1 MRRRILA
8 VGSCAAVIWAGACSN
23 ERAAPPAHVAPAKV
37 TATGSETTLATLT
50 LTADAQR
57 RLGIETA
64 VVERRVVARSRNLGA
79 DVVPAGGAQTTVTAP
94 FTGTLANDGEPLPV
108 GASLAA
114 GQTVLTLVPF
124 APAERD
130 VRVEAERVV
139 AEATGRQEMLRKRA
153 ERARQLVQDGA
164 GSRRAVEEAEADVA
178 VADAALRAAR
188 DRLALAGRGISA
200 SGAVVLSAP
209 HASLL
214 RALHV
219 MPGQTVAAGA
229 PLFDLVRLDTVWLRV
244 PLFAGELDSVDRRAA
259 VEVVPLGAP
268 AGTRGTT
275 ARPVS
280 APPAADAATA
290 GVDLFYRVA
299 NDDRSLRPGQRVGV
313 RVPQRSSAESL
324 VVPRSAILFDALGG
338 TWVYEARPGGVF
350 VRQRVA
356 LTDFADDTAILR
368 QGPAAGLRVVTV
380 GAAELFGTE
389 FGAGK

>member
-1 MRRRILA
+1 MRRGILA
-8 VGSCAAVIWAGACSN
+8 VGSCAAVIGLCACGR
-23 ERAAPPAHVAPAKV
+23 EKAASPAPVAPAKV
-37 TATGSETTLATLT
+37 AATGSETTLATLT

-57 RLGIETA
+57 RLGIETV
-64 VVERRVVARSRNLGA
+64 VVERRAITQSRSLGA

-94 FTGTLANDGEPLPV
+94 FTGTLSSEAAPPAV
-108 GASLAA
+108 GASLTA

-164 GSRRAVEEAEADVA
+164 GSRRAVEEADADVA
-178 VADAALRAAR
+178 VADAALLAAR
-188 DRLALAGRGISA
+188 ERLALAARGINA

-209 HASLL
+209 HAALL

-219 MPGQTVAAGA
+219 MPGQTVAVGV

-244 PLFAGELDSVDRRAA
+244 PLFAGELETVDWRAA
-259 VEVVPLGAP
+259 IEVVPLGAT
-268 AGTRGTT
+268 AGTRGAT

-280 APPAADAATA
+280 APPAADAAA
-290 GVDLFYRVA
+290 ASVDLFYSLA
-299 NDDRSLRPGQRVGV
+299 NGDRSLRPGQRVSV
-313 RVPQRSSAESL
+313 RIPLRSPSESL

-338 TWVYEARPGGVF
+338 TWVYEARAGGVF

-356 LTDFADDTAILR
+356 LTDVSDETAILQ
-368 QGPAAGLRVVTV
+368 QGPAAGTPVVTV

-389 FGAGK
+389 FGVGK